1 MPNGTYNYPKI
12 RSPRTIHVP
21 PSSYQQ
27 QHQWSSRGSGPRSWR
42 RSRCLTLV
50 AVALLLLLW
59 YNHGSRSKTDPNAAQ
74 RLPNGLLPDAGV
86 DWSRFA
92 YSQYATNG
100 AYLCNSVML
109 FSQLAALGSRA
120 DRVLFYPEEWDL
132 TVESTRDRDSQ
143 LLVMARDTLGVKL
156 IPMNMQSVRASRPTS
171 STTDNQADEE
181 EETWDF
187 SINKFLAWNLTQY
200 DRVLHLDSD
209 VTLRNNHLDDLFFLP
224 PAPAAMPRAYWEL
237 PHTRKLT
244 SLLVLLTPS
253 QTEFEALMHAA
264 FTSEGALHRFDMELL
279 NERYADSAL
288 VLPHRRLAML
298 TGEFRRDDH
307 TMYLGAE
314 DEFWDTEK
322 VLKETRLIHF
332 SDWPLP
338 KPWIMWPNKLLAE
351 MLPKCRI
358 RPGTAAESGCQDRE
372 VWKALYEDF
381 RERRKDVCKLLSVPA
396 PQWPPPPK
404 MSKPKAKSDDDGAK
418 TKDAPDTR
426 ATP

>member
-1 MPNGTYNYPKI
+1 
-12 RSPRTIHVP
+12 
-21 PSSYQQ
+21 
-27 QHQWSSRGSGPRSWR
+27 
-42 RSRCLTLV
+42 
-50 AVALLLLLW
+50 
-59 YNHGSRSKTDPNAAQ
+59 
-74 RLPNGLLPDAGV
+74 
-86 DWSRFA
+86 
-92 YSQYATNG
+92 
-100 AYLCNSVML
+100 ML

-143 LLVMARDTLGVKL
+143 LLVMARDQLSVKL
-156 IPMNMQSVRASRPTS
+156 IPMNMQSVRASRL
-171 STTDNQADEE
+171 STDDEDEE

-209 VTLRNNHLDDLFFLP
+209 VTLRNAHLDDLFFLP
-224 PAPAAMPRAYWEL
+224 PGPAAMPRAYWEL

-322 VLKETRLIHF
+322 VLAETRVVHF

-372 VWKALYEDF
+372 VWRALYEDF
-381 RERRKDVCKLLSVPA
+381 RERRKVCAIPSPRLVAGWSESFADLRLFACRMFASCSAFPLRSG
-396 PQWPPPPK
+396 P
-404 MSKPKAKSDDDGAK
+404 
-418 TKDAPDTR
+418 R
-426 ATP
+426 RRR